1 MGLRGFLPGSHLC
14 GVLPTE
20 DIVGTVRRPRART
33 HSWFRSSKIVV
44 FASLLTQICFMLCVQ
59 QTLKLKFLEVNQET
73 NKLVVSNR
81 RAVVENSMTEV
92 KRGDVV
98 TGIVKVLNIHALLL

>member
-1 MGLRGFLPGSHLC
+1 M
-14 GVLPTE
+14 
-20 DIVGTVRRPRART
+20 
-33 HSWFRSSKIVV
+33 
-44 FASLLTQICFMLCVQ
+44 
-59 QTLKLKFLEVNQET
+59 KLKFLEVNQET